1 MGKDLIVT
9 NLLVFSHTLLRGSE
23 HFVGINRMSLNEHCK
38 LRQEPIEL
46 KWTEKEIKQW
56 MNYSSCV
63 EDWNN
68 YSIIYKYFITTIH
81 DFWS

>member
-46 KWTEKEIKQW
+46 K
-56 MNYSSCV
+56 
-63 EDWNN
+63 
-68 YSIIYKYFITTIH
+68 
-81 DFWS
+81 